1 MVVVG
6 NASVTQIWE
15 PISGGMGDW
24 RSLRRRLKL
33 IRLITLA
40 QALNFRKLLPP
51 QFTPNVRSLYS
62 FKVNSADDAL
72 QFAVDKFIAFLN
84 LHGPTEIWI

>member
-6 NASVTQIWE
+6 NASVIQIWA

-24 RSLRRRLKL
+24 RSLGRRLTL
-33 IRLITLA
+33 IRSITLA
-40 QALNFRKLLPP
+40 QALNVRKLLPP
-51 QFTPNVRSLYS
+51 QFTPSVRSLYS

-72 QFAVDKFIAFLN
+72 QFVFDKFIAFLN